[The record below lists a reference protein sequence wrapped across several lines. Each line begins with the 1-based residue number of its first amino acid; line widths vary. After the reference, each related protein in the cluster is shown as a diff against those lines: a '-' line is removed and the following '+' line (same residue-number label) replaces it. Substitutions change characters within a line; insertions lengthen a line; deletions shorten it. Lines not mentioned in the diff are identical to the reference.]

1 MNVKKFYEKAELS
14 VEKIDRI
21 DVITASGEEE
31 NPLQVIVNEI
41 VKNTGSLFKIK

>member
-1 MNVKKFYEKAELS
+1 MKKLYEKAFIS
-14 VEKIDRI
+14 VEAIDRT
-21 DVITASGEEE
+21 DVITASGTQEE